1 MNFNVSELR
10 EELFATADMSGWPR
24 SELYLACATALKQQ
38 AAEIARMAAEI
49 KILRESLVQVL
60 DHFLNGD
67 HSRVLDL
74 ANAALNFSPP
84 ATAAKPNSPDTPTQ
98 PDEIPLRSTDRS

>member
-1 MNFNVSELR
+1 MTNIPELVNALRELR
-10 EELFATADMSGWPR
+10 GPHVWEA
-24 SELYLACATALKQQ
+24 ATALEQQ